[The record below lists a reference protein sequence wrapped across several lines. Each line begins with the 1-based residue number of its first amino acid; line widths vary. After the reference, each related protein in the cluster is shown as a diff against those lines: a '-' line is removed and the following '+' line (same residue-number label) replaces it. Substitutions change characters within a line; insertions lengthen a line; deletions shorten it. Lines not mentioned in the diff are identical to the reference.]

1 MIAKNEIPILEFS
14 DCRSA
19 VITPAPLFKAPEK
32 CLMTFFGEV
41 LDEFTEKSGARM
53 IGEYVSEMRNF
64 PVYTVVIGGEKIAL
78 TQASVGGSS
87 AAMQADFLYGLGVR
101 TLFCCG
107 SCGALDNIP
116 AGDVIVPYRA
126 LRADGASYFYLP
138 PSRFVDLDADM
149 VAAAESVL
157 RKHSVPFVRTVAW
170 TTAGFYRETAE
181 MVEYRKSE
189 GCGAVEM
196 ECASLAA
203 LCRFRGMRFGQL
215 LYSGDIL
222 CDTDN
227 YDDRDW
233 YGNRSA
239 RELLFDLSLET
250 LIGI

>member
-1 MIAKNEIPILEFS
+1 M
-14 DCRSA
+14 
-19 VITPAPLFKAPEK
+19 
-32 CLMTFFGEV
+32 
-41 LDEFTEKSGARM
+41 
-53 IGEYVSEMRNF
+53 
-64 PVYTVVIGGEKIAL
+64 
-78 TQASVGGSS
+78 
-87 AAMQADFLYGLGVR
+87 
-101 TLFCCG
+101 
-107 SCGALDNIP
+107 
-116 AGDVIVPYRA
+116 IVPYRA